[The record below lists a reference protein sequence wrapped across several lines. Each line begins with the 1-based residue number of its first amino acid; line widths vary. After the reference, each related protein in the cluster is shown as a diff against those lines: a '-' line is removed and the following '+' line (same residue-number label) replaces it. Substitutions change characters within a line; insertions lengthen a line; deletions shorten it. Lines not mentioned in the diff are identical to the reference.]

1 MPLIQ
6 AKNVS
11 LSYPI
16 LGIGPV
22 LSKAEGTASSD
33 NPPSAS
39 TGALLSNAG
48 TRVKT
53 IDALRDISFEL
64 KPGDRLGLL
73 GRNGSGKSTLLRV
86 LAGVYPPT
94 KGEFTTQGRLA
105 PIFNVGLG
113 VRPEAT
119 GRRNIIL
126 RGLLNG
132 LSTAESKSKVD
143 EIVEF
148 SELGPYI
155 DMPVRTYSSGMA
167 MRLAFATATAFSP
180 EILLLDEWIGAGDED
195 FQKKAA
201 ARMSTLVTKA
211 GITVI
216 ASHKRNLIKQVCTLG
231 LWLDGGE
238 MRAFGPIDD
247 VYEQWDE
254 HNRRANAPLI
264 QIRRT
269 QPDPPP
275 QD

>member
-1 MPLIQ
+1 MPFIQ
-6 AKNVS
+6 ADNIS

-16 LGIGPV
+16 LGSGTVVSDAQGDTPV
-22 LSKAEGTASSD
+22 GA
-33 NPPSAS
+33 PPPRGA
-39 TGALLSNAG
+39 GALLANTGGRA
-48 TRVKT
+48 KT

-94 KGEFTTQGRLA
+94 KGELITHGRLA
-105 PIFNVGLG
+105 PIFSVGLG
-113 VRPEAT
+113 MRPEAT

-126 RGLLNG
+126 RGLLSG
-132 LSTAESKSKVD
+132 LSTAESSAKIE
-143 EIVEF
+143 EITEF

-167 MRLAFATATAFSP
+167 MRLAFATATSFSP
-180 EILLLDEWIGAGDED
+180 EILLLDEWIGAGDEE

-201 ARMSTLVTKA
+201 ARMADLVSQA

-216 ASHKRNLIKQVCTLG
+216 ASHKRQLIKQVCTLG

-238 MRAFGPIDD
+238 VRAFGPVDD

-254 HNRRANAPLI
+254 FNRRAVSPPI
-264 QIRRT
+264 VIRQTR
-269 QPDPPP
+269 PDPIPKE
-275 QD
+275 